1 MFKNI
6 KRLNDILRMLKVLEG
21 VTPSYK
27 EFVEVLKENP
37 QLLEVFSTK
46 RKYFKEGAVTEIAHA
61 IHLFRDSQ

>member
-6 KRLNDILRMLKVLEG
+6 SRLNDILRMLKVLEG

-37 QLLEVFSTK
+37 RFIWMFDLDDPF
-46 RKYFKEGAVTEIAHA
+46 FKEGAISELALA
-61 IHLFRDSQ
+61 IRMLRGYW